1 MEPFRFCVATMGA
14 ELYGFEVDRSFW
26 YQSAIFQH
34 RLLKWLQIILSI
46 FVTNFDPQGPTI
58 HQNKG
63 NFKRVSG
70 SPLDLVQLL
79 WLLSYIDLKQSG
91 RHRLLVY
98 VVLRIF
104 RRFRRIFPFLY
115 VSNQMIFQMISN
127 LRTFWILLQ
136 TSTSPLESA
145 GRISLSFANKS
156 FDQNRSKL
164 PYQ

>member
-79 WLLSYIDLKQSG
+79 WLLGYIDLKQTC
-91 RHRLLVY
+91 HFCLICLTW
-98 VVLRIF
+98 F
-104 RRFRRIFPFLY
+104 FPPDLFGYHCKKQTALNRY
-115 VSNQMIFQMISN
+115 ISATIEAISN
-127 LRTFWILLQ
+127 PKGSLK
-136 TSTSPLESA
+136 SP
-145 GRISLSFANKS
+145 
-156 FDQNRSKL
+156 
-164 PYQ
+164 